1 MRIAVV
7 EDNDSE
13 AAVLDKYLKKF
24 AEENNLQIDCS
35 RFSDGNEVVRE
46 YQCTWDPILLD
57 IEMPLMNG
65 MEAARKIREKDSE
78 VIIIFITQMAQYA
91 IEGYSVKALDYVL
104 KPVNYGMFAMKMRR
118 VLHEFQMK
126 QTDFILLQK
135 KSQMYKLP
143 LKTLYYVEVYGHTII
158 YHTQEEEISI
168 TGSRTIK
175 QIEKELT
182 EKGFFRCHQ
191 CFLVNLNHVKQYDKE
206 SVQIDGKEI
215 PISRSRRKEF
225 LQALMSYWGG

>member
-46 YQCTWDPILLD
+46 YQCIWDLILLD

-65 MEAARKIREKDSE
+65 IEAARKIREKDSE

-118 VLHEFQMK
+118 ALHEFQMK

-143 LKTLYYVEVYGHTII
+143 LKTLCYVEVYGHTII

-175 QIEKELT
+175 QIEQELT
-182 EKGFFRCHQ
+182 DKGFFRCHQ

-225 LQALMSYWGG
+225 LQALMSHWGG

>member
-7 EDNDSE
+7 EDNDLE
-13 AAVLDKYLKKF
+13 AAVIDKYLKKF
-24 AEENNLQIDCS
+24 AEENDLQIDCS

-46 YQCTWDPILLD
+46 YQCTWDLILLD

-143 LKTLYYVEVYGHTII
+143 LEALCYVEVYGHTII
-158 YHTQEEEISI
+158 YHTLEEEISI

-225 LQALMSYWGG
+225 LQALMSHWGG